1 MKPISLL
8 RMGALVAGAML
19 AGLAVGNDRA
29 AETLLDRDDGLMGA
43 ERTVATQYEDTL
55 IDLAAAHGVGY
66 RAIRRANPGV
76 DPWLPGEGT
85 PVRIPRRHLLPD
97 APREGIVLNLPEMR
111 LYHFAPVPGEPDK
124 LQVSTYPVGI
134 GRQDWNTPLG
144 KSRIEQRLEEPAWY
158 PPESLR
164 REAASRGEPLAAEI
178 PPGPDNPLGDYA
190 LLLDISGYLI
200 HGTNRP
206 YGIGMRVSHGCVRLH
221 PEDMA
226 RLFPRVQQ
234 GTPVRIIDQPYKAG
248 VHDGVLYV
256 EVHPPLEE
264 AASEAQREIPNNL
277 TPLAG
282 AVLRAAR
289 VAGGGMLEAVDWNRV
304 ESAFHAAKG
313 VPVAVTPAD

>member
-1 MKPISLL
+1 MKL
-8 RMGALVAGAML
+8 RLRTGALLVGAILSGFAAGS
-19 AGLAVGNDRA
+19 DRA
-29 AETLLDRDDGLMGA
+29 AETRLDHDDGLIGA
-43 ERTVATQYEDTL
+43 ERTVTAQYEDTL

-97 APREGIVLNLPEMR
+97 APREGIVLNLAEMR
-111 LYHFAPVPGEPDK
+111 LYHFAPVPGEPGK
-124 LQVSTYPVGI
+124 LQASTYPVGI

-144 KSRIEQRLEEPAWY
+144 ESRIEQRLEDPAWY

-190 LLLDISGYLI
+190 LLLDITGYLI

-226 RLFPRVQQ
+226 RLFPRVQR

-256 EVHPPLEE
+256 EAHPPLEGASPE
-264 AASEAQREIPNNL
+264 AEPEAYSNL
-277 TPLAG
+277 TPLVE
-282 AVLRAAR
+282 AVLSAAR
-289 VAGGGMLEAVDWNRV
+289 RAGDGMLESVDWNRV